1 MYLYLHAPRP
11 IAANPPNP
19 RSSSPTNVNVEGHGQ
34 RRLNDSRAARQ
45 LTYEPENNRVITIDL

>member
-19 RSSSPTNVNVEGHGQ
+19 RSSTPTNATRGPWPTAT
-34 RRLNDSRAARQ
+34 NDARPV
-45 LTYEPENNRVITIDL
+45 YEPENNRVITIDL